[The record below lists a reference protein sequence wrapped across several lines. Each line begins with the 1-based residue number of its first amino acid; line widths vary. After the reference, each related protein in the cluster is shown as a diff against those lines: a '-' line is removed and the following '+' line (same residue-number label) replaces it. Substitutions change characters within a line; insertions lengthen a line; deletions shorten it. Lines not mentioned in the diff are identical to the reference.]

1 MEFDIIVIGGGHAG
15 IEACISATK
24 IGCKVLLATM
34 DKRTIGRLSCN
45 PSIGGSA
52 KGHLAKEIDAL
63 GGLMPFI
70 ADRSGLQFKMLNISK
85 GPAIWSP
92 RSQNDKD
99 LYPAYAQEFLSHRKN
114 LTILPINVSEI
125 VIEKDKVVGIKS
137 NTDELIKCKAV
148 ILCGGTFLNGKMF
161 TGFTA
166 TEGGRVGEQSAHKI
180 SDLLNSYG
188 IKKGRLK
195 TGTPPRIHIDSIDF
209 TKTEIETGD
218 ANPIP
223 FSKHSFSV
231 RNKLVC
237 YSTKT
242 SDTTHDILRTGF
254 DKSPM
259 FTGLIKGSGPRY
271 CPSIEDK
278 IFRFSDKSSHQIL
291 LEPESLLSDSIY
303 VNGFST
309 SLPKDIQ
316 ETGLRSIEG
325 LENCKILK
333 YGYAV
338 EYDFFYPY
346 QLKYTLETKAIS
358 GLFFAGQ
365 INGTSGYE
373 EAAGQGLVA
382 GVNAANK
389 ILGYNEFKLERSDAY
404 IGVMIDDLINK
415 SSDEPY
421 RIFTSLAEYRLL
433 LRQDNAGQR
442 LAKIAYENKLISE
455 EELAKQELHQK
466 RHNELYSLTNSS
478 VITKEVINNYLLEI
492 EESPVQFNTR
502 LDTIVKRPPVVF
514 KNLLSRL
521 TKSNES
527 NFERFTLLQ
536 EVVNSVE
543 IDIKYSGYIERQL
556 KEIAYFKENESKQI
570 PLNFD
575 YSKVTSLSTEAREKL
590 KMIQPASLGQASRIP
605 GVSSSD
611 VSILAIYLK

>member
-15 IEACISATK
+15 IEACITATK

-34 DKRTIGRLSCN
+34 DTKTIGRLSCN

-99 LYPAYAQEFLSHRKN
+99 LYPSYVQEYLLKRKN
-114 LTILPINVSEI
+114 LTILPINVSEV
-125 VIEKDKVVGIKS
+125 VIQNDKVIGIKS
-137 NTDELIKCKAV
+137 NSDELIKCKAI

-161 TGFTA
+161 TGFTS

-180 SDLLNSYG
+180 SDLLNAYG

-209 TKTEIETGD
+209 TKTEVETGD
-218 ANPIP
+218 KNPIP

-231 RNKLVC
+231 KNKLAC

-278 IFRFSDKSSHQIL
+278 IFRFSDKTSHQIL

-309 SLPKDIQ
+309 SLPKEIQ
-316 ETGLRSIEG
+316 EVGLRSIEG

-358 GLFFAGQ
+358 GLYFAGQ

-373 EAAGQGLVA
+373 EAASQGLVA

-389 ILGYNEFKLERSDAY
+389 VLGYGEFKLERSDAY
-404 IGVMIDDLINK
+404 MGVMIDDLINK

-442 LAKIAYENKLISE
+442 LSKIAFENRLINESDLE
-455 EELAKQELHQK
+455 RQELHQQ
-466 RHNELYSLTNSS
+466 RHKELFEMTNTS
-478 VITKEVINNYLLEI
+478 VISKDVINNYLKRI
-492 EESPVQFNTR
+492 NESPVQSNSR
-502 LDTIVKRPPVVF
+502 LDTIVKRPSVVF
-514 KNLLSRL
+514 QDVLQDLKEFNITS
-521 TKSNES
+521 
-527 NFERFTLLQ
+527 FERFTILQ

-570 PLNFD
+570 PMNFD

-590 KMIQPASLGQASRIP
+590 SLIQPSSLGQASRIS